1 MTVVVLDTSAL
12 VWAFEGSKM
21 LGSHAEKLIDAAVF
35 AGDAHVSAISFWE
48 LALKIR
54 KKKFGLARPVMNWR
68 GDVLRLGVHEVA
80 IDGLLGIEA
89 NGLQNFHDDPADRL
103 IAATALRLGASL
115 VTSDAKI
122 LSWKGPLA
130 CIDARV

>member
-1 MTVVVLDTSAL
+1 MTVVLDTNAL
-12 VWAFEGSKM
+12 VWAFEGGKQ
-21 LGSHAEKLIDAAVF
+21 LGGRAEKLIDEAVTT
-35 AGDAHVSAISFWE
+35 GNAHVSAISFWE

-54 KKKFGLARPVMNWR
+54 KKKFGLARSVASWR
-68 GDVLRLGVHEVA
+68 SDVLRLGVHEVA

-89 NGLQNFHDDPADRL
+89 NGLQDFHDDPADRL

-115 VTSDAKI
+115 VTSDTKI